1 MIKKFTSLVLSLTVG
16 GMVLAGCS
24 INVTPPKS
32 EVPVAENKQQ
42 ETDKP
47 EVNEEKVEKEQ
58 AETITV
64 TDQLGRE
71 VVIPSNVER
80 IVSSYYITSSLLIA
94 LGAEDRVVGV
104 EMKADTREIY
114 KKAAPQFL
122 DLPGIGTAKT
132 INVEEVLALKP
143 DLVIIPYRLKEFIPQ
158 FEALNIPVVAVEPES
173 LENFLACVELVGT
186 AIGEEERAKELVD
199 YYTTHVDE
207 VKALTKN
214 VENRPKVYLSGGSSY
229 LTTCTSKMYQNDMI
243 EIAGGQNVSS
253 ELQDGY
259 WANVSV
265 EQILMWNPEVIYSVG
280 YASYGL
286 DEVTGDAKL
295 AGVEA
300 VKNNEIYVFPSILEP
315 WDYPT
320 PSSILGILWLTNQ
333 LHPELYSIEEYTE
346 EAENFYETF
355 FDVEVTPEEMGL

>member
-1 MIKKFTSLVLSLTVG
+1 MVKKLTSLLLALTVG
-16 GMVLAGCS
+16 GMTLVGCG
-24 INVTPPKS
+24 T
-32 EVPVAENKQQ
+32 Q
-42 ETDKP
+42 E
-47 EVNEEKVEKEQ
+47 EVNQVKEPSVEKTGDQPEKETEQTESEQ
-58 AETITV
+58 AETITI
-64 TDQLGRE
+64 TDQLGRQVE
-71 VVIPSNVER
+71 IPKKVER

-132 INVEEVLALKP
+132 INVEEVLALNP
-143 DLVIIPYRLKEFIPQ
+143 DVVIMPYRLKEFIPQ
-158 FEALNIPVVAVEPES
+158 FEALNIPVIAVEPES
-173 LENFLACVELVGT
+173 FENFLECVELVGT
-186 AIGEEERAKELVD
+186 AIGEEERAKDLVT
-199 YYTTHVDE
+199 YYRTNVEE
-207 VKALTKN
+207 VKTLTEN
-214 VENRPKVYLSGGSSY
+214 VEERPKVYLSGGSSY
-229 LTTCTSKMYQNDMI
+229 LTTCTSNMYQNDMI
-243 EIAGGQNVSS
+243 EIAGGENVSK

-265 EQILMWNPEVIYSVG
+265 EQILMWNPDVIYSVG

-286 DEVTGDAKL
+286 ADVTGDAKL

-300 VKNNEIYVFPSILEP
+300 IKNGNVGLFPSILEP

-320 PSSILGILWLTNQ
+320 PSSILGILWLVNQ
-333 LHPELYSIEEYTE
+333 LHPELYSIEQYTE

-355 FDVEVTPEEMGL
+355 FDIEVTPEEMGL